1 MTETHVSLSHVN
13 ICSEINPETYV
24 GGIMPSI
31 LYQLSGSQENFHQLN
46 FRTVATEAKQSLKRE
61 VLRAREMKTVP

>member
-1 MTETHVSLSHVN
+1 
-13 ICSEINPETYV
+13 
-24 GGIMPSI
+24 MPSI

>member
-31 LYQLSGSQENFHQLN
+31 LYQLSGSQENSISSTLELWPQRPNKAL
-46 FRTVATEAKQSLKRE
+46 RE
-61 VLRAREMKTVP
+61 KC